1 MKPTLRKRLA
11 KLARQLADRLDPPE
25 TPVRPPYSE
34 AEIINDRLAVWN
46 YPVQL
51 PHESTLLKR
60 DARLLTK
67 D

>member
-1 MKPTLRKRLA
+1 MKPTLRKHLA
-11 KLARQLADRLDPPE
+11 NLARQLADRLDPPE
-25 TPVRPPYSE
+25 APFRPPFSE
-34 AEIINDRLAVWN
+34 EEIINDRLAVWN

-51 PHESTLLKR
+51 PHESTVLKR